1 MNDVRGAAAAHA
13 LPPHAASS
21 DPYEYSLFLG
31 GPLFQL
37 IHHAHLSGD
46 ALELLRRR
54 VVAICVF
61 AWVPLLVLAI
71 ASGRAWGTAVR
82 VPFLAD
88 IEVHLRFLLALPLL
102 IVAELIVHQR
112 LRTLVAQFLRRDL
125 IAESSRAKFDAAIP
139 SALRLRN
146 SIVAEIILIALV
158 YFVGIVYV
166 WPRFGALSVPTWY
179 GTPVPGALKL
189 SPAGWWYVYVSV
201 PLFQFLLLRWYFR
214 LFIWIRLLWQIS
226 RCELKLVP
234 THPDQAGG
242 LGFLARIPNALAP
255 LLAAHGVAL
264 AGMIANQIFYHGA
277 KLPDFMPEL
286 AVVVGFLLV
295 LVLAPLLL
303 FVPKLAALKRNGL
316 TEYGVLAQR
325 YVREFDDKWMRGG
338 APAGESM
345 LGSADIQSL
354 ADMSNSFAVVR
365 AIKPV
370 PITRQSL
377 IQLVV
382 ITLLPVA
389 PLALTMISAKELMTR
404 LLKIVL

>member
-1 MNDVRGAAAAHA
+1 MNEVRAVAAAHA
-13 LPPHAASS
+13 LPSHTASS
-21 DPYEYSLFLG
+21 DPYEFSLFLG

-54 VVAICVF
+54 VVTLSLF
-61 AWVPLLVLAI
+61 AWVPLLVLAV

-112 LRTLVAQFLRRDL
+112 LRTLIGQFLQRDL
-125 IAESSRAKFDAAIP
+125 IADSSRAKFDAAIP

-146 SIVAEIILIALV
+146 SIVAEVILIALV

-166 WPRFGALSVPTWY
+166 WPRYGALAVPTWY
-179 GTPVPGALKL
+179 GMPVPGGLQL
-189 SPAGWWYVYVSV
+189 SPAGWWFVYVSV

-286 AVVVGFLLV
+286 VVVVGFLLV

-303 FVPKLAALKRNGL
+303 FVPKLAALKRRGL

-338 APAGESM
+338 ASAGESL

-354 ADMSNSFAVVR
+354 ADMANSFAVVR
-365 AIKPV
+365 GIKPV

-377 IQLVV
+377 TQLVV